1 MYIII
6 TKTMNTIRKLE
17 AIHGLIE
24 GDMLFVD
31 YRTPRIILSYP
42 LYHAFMDDEL
52 KKMKPW
58 YRLFRRMGWLKD
70 DYRLVNLIKNIRLY
84 IHMIRSAEQVER
96 LSDET
101 PVEFQVA
108 SMDKKDILL
117 VGWQKD
123 DLLEY
128 R

>member
-1 MYIII
+1 
-6 TKTMNTIRKLE
+6 MNTIRKLE

-84 IHMIRSAEQVER
+84 IHMMRSAERME
-96 LSDET
+96 LLEDET

-108 SMDKKDILL
+108 SMDKKEILL
-117 VGWQKD
+117 VGWQKGD
-123 DLLEY
+123 RVEY

>member
-1 MYIII
+1 
-6 TKTMNTIRKLE
+6 MNTITNLE
-17 AIHGLIE
+17 TIHGLIAL
-24 GDMLFVD
+24 DVLFVD

-42 LYHAFMDDEL
+42 LYRAFMDDEL
-52 KKMKPW
+52 KKMKPL
-58 YRLFRRMGWLKD
+58 YRFCRWMGWLKD
-70 DYRLVNLIKNIRLY
+70 DYRLVNLIKNIRIY
-84 IHMIRSAEQVER
+84 INMIRSAEQVER

-123 DLLEY
+123 DLVEY

>member
-6 TKTMNTIRKLE
+6 NETMNTIRKLE

-84 IHMIRSAEQVER
+84 IHMIRSAERMEP
-96 LSDET
+96 LEDET

-108 SMDKKDILL
+108 SMDKKEILL
-117 VGWQKD
+117 VGWQKGD
-123 DLLEY
+123 QVEY